1 MWLRQVSGGR
11 RLRAAATRTAGALV
25 ATATALTALGAA
37 TPASADVVTPFTK
50 RYDEALY
57 GDFVTIGN
65 TVMGCPAA
73 PADLAARCAV
83 AAGGRGSDNNNAF
96 VMRRVNTAGTTAGYG
111 SSTGRVTI
119 PPGAKVA
126 YARLFYGGND
136 GTYKG
141 PSGAE
146 LARCDISGADVE
158 PSPSAPLAAMPV
170 VAVNGRA
177 AARVSTEDLIR
188 DPAATNGPHYYTGEA
203 DVTSLFAGV
212 TGTGAPVPVAV
223 GGIWAPNGK
232 GCAAGWSMT
241 VVYKYDAPNSMYA
254 PGRRNVYVYGGHVL
268 QRPVSPATTI
278 GVNGFHRAGDGK
290 VRAGVTAYESDWN
303 MPGDRFLVDGKNVTE
318 AHTGNTDN
326 FFISEDD
333 GAVSP
338 KTVNNLSI
346 DAKEFELPDGT
357 VPPGATSTEL
367 TFTTKGDTY
376 VPSALALSV
385 PVPDLEV
392 TRTASPKAVRPG
404 DTITY
409 TVKAKNISSL
419 DYPNAEFSDD
429 LTGNLDDATYNGD
442 VRTDL
447 GHVSYTAPRIGYT
460 GDIPAGKTA
469 TITYSVKVHD
479 PVRGDGRLPGGV
491 EVQSPLSNCG
501 AGSTDPSCGTAPEIE
516 KPQPP
521 APPAL
526 RITNVPER
534 PVVPPCEET
543 GNTITIA
550 DFSARSRTGAA
561 VEWPVTVGSAPV
573 ASTGTITKRGSV
585 YVWKGD
591 VATHGKVVISQR
603 VKASCTTGGT
613 TVITVASD
621 VPRTNCP
628 KARRGEGDPC
638 TSVITARRQQGRP
651 GPPGESH
658 GPHRP
663 VHGSEL
669 ATTGDSHTL
678 LYGGLAAA
686 LWGLGVLAVAAARSR
701 RD

>member
-73 PADLAARCAV
+73 PADLAARCAA

-96 VMRRVNTAGTTAGYG
+96 VMQRVNTAGTTAGYG

-158 PSPSAPLAAMPV
+158 PSPSAPLAALPV

-177 AARVSTEDLIR
+177 AARVSTEDLVR

-241 VVYKYDAPNSMYA
+241 VVYKYDAPNSTYA

-338 KTVNNLSI
+338 KTVHNLSI

-367 TFTTKGDTY
+367 TFTTRGDTY

-447 GHVSYTAPRIGYT
+447 GHAAYTAPRIGYT

-479 PVRGDGRLPGGV
+479 PVRGDGKLPGGV
-491 EVQSPLSNCG
+491 EVQSPRSNCG
-501 AGSTDPSCGTAPEIE
+501 AGSTDASCGTAPEIE

-526 RITNVPER
+526 RITSVPER

-550 DFSARSRTGAA
+550 DFSARNRTGAA
-561 VEWPVTVGSAPV
+561 VEWPVTAGSAPV

-603 VKASCTTGGT
+603 VKASCTTGET
-613 TVITVASD
+613 TVITVTSD

-628 KARRGEGDPC
+628 KARRVGNDPC

-658 GPHRP
+658 GTHRP
-663 VHGSEL
+663 AHGSEL
-669 ATTGDSHTL
+669 ATTGGSHTL

-701 RD
+701 RG